1 MDAYGV
7 ERRAIKNHIIH
18 LPFFFIQTDKICIRN
33 HLLLLRLFAGP
44 RVSILTIFVVVV
56 VVVRLSS
63 VLAHGK
69 QF

>member
-1 MDAYGV
+1 M
-7 ERRAIKNHIIH
+7 
-18 LPFFFIQTDKICIRN
+18 CIRN